1 MKTTL
6 SPSLCLILG
15 LTAQGMAHTG
25 EHTDSMSLPVETDAR
40 FSILPVSP
48 IPPFSLS
55 TQLLPSCSDDFSYSQ
70 TSADT
75 VSQTYTGS
83 EAPTTIGHITGS
95 APPPTG
101 TASDTSAASYTS
113 SYTSSDT
120 SSDTASG
127 TASTTVFTTASTTGT
142 VTASQTSTAGAAA
155 VALPA
160 FGHFV
165 AGLGVMALAG
175 LGMGVA
181 I

>member
-48 IPPFSLS
+48 ILPFSPS

-113 SYTSSDT
+113 SDT
-120 SSDTASG
+120 ASDTASG

-155 VALPA
+155 VAPPA

-165 AGLGVMALAG
+165 AGLGAMALAG

>member
-25 EHTDSMSLPVETDAR
+25 EHTDSMSLPVETDVR

-75 VSQTYTGS
+75 VSQTYTES

-113 SYTSSDT
+113 S
-120 SSDTASG
+120 DTASG
-127 TASTTVFTTASTTGT
+127 TASTTASTTVFTTASTTGT

-155 VALPA
+155 VAPPA

-175 LGMGVA
+175 LGMG
-181 I
+181 ISI

>member
-25 EHTDSMSLPVETDAR
+25 EHTDSMSSPVETDAR

-70 TSADT
+70 TSSADS
-75 VSQTYTGS
+75 VSQTYTES

-113 SYTSSDT
+113 SDTSSDT
-120 SSDTASG
+120 SSTTDFTTAS
-127 TASTTVFTTASTTGT
+127 TTASTTGT

-155 VALPA
+155 AVVPPAL
-160 FGHFV
+160 GHLV
-165 AGLGVMALAG
+165 AGLGVMALTG

>member
-1 MKTTL
+1 
-6 SPSLCLILG
+6 
-15 LTAQGMAHTG
+15 
-25 EHTDSMSLPVETDAR
+25 MSLPTETDAI

-70 TSADT
+70 TFTDT
-75 VSQTYTGS
+75 ASQTYTES

-113 SYTSSDT
+113 SGTSSDT
-120 SSDTASG
+120 SSG
-127 TASTTVFTTASTTGT
+127 TASTTVSTTVFTSASTTGT
-142 VTASQTSTAGAAA
+142 ATGTATASQTSTAGAAA
-155 VALPA
+155 VAPPA
-160 FGHFV
+160 FGHYV

>member
-1 MKTTL
+1 M
-6 SPSLCLILG
+6 P
-15 LTAQGMAHTG
+15 
-25 EHTDSMSLPVETDAR
+25 LPTETDAI

-70 TSADT
+70 TFTDT
-75 VSQTYTGS
+75 ASQTYTES

-113 SYTSSDT
+113 SGTASDT
-120 SSDTASG
+120 SSG
-127 TASTTVFTTASTTGT
+127 TASTTVSTTVFTSASTGTGT

-155 VALPA
+155 VAPPA
-160 FGHFV
+160 FGHYV

>member
-25 EHTDSMSLPVETDAR
+25 EHTDPMSLPVETDAR

-48 IPPFSLS
+48 ILPFSLS

-113 SYTSSDT
+113 SDT
-120 SSDTASG
+120 ASDTASG

-165 AGLGVMALAG
+165 AGLGVIALAG

>member
-15 LTAQGMAHTG
+15 LTAQAMAHTG

-113 SYTSSDT
+113 SDT
-120 SSDTASG
+120 ASDTASG

-142 VTASQTSTAGAAA
+142 ATASQTSTAGAAA
-155 VALPA
+155 VAPPA

-165 AGLGVMALAG
+165 AGMGVIALAG

>member
-48 IPPFSLS
+48 ILPFSPS
-55 TQLLPSCSDDFSYSQ
+55 TQLLPSCSDDFSYSK

-101 TASDTSAASYTS
+101 TASDTSATSYA
-113 SYTSSDT
+113 

-155 VALPA
+155 VAPPA

-165 AGLGVMALAG
+165 AGLGAMALAG

>member
-6 SPSLCLILG
+6 SSSLCLILG

-48 IPPFSLS
+48 ILPFSPS
-55 TQLLPSCSDDFSYSQ
+55 TQLLPSCSDDFSYSK

-101 TASDTSAASYTS
+101 TASDTSATSYA
-113 SYTSSDT
+113 

-155 VALPA
+155 VAPPA

-165 AGLGVMALAG
+165 AGLGAMALAG

>member
-1 MKTTL
+1 M
-6 SPSLCLILG
+6 P
-15 LTAQGMAHTG
+15 
-25 EHTDSMSLPVETDAR
+25 LPTETDAI

-70 TSADT
+70 TFTDT
-75 VSQTYTGS
+75 ASQTYTES

-113 SYTSSDT
+113 SGTASDT
-120 SSDTASG
+120 SSG
-127 TASTTVFTTASTTGT
+127 TGSTTVSTTVFTSASTGTGT

-155 VALPA
+155 VAPPA
-160 FGHFV
+160 FGHYV

>member
-15 LTAQGMAHTG
+15 LTAQAMAHTG

-48 IPPFSLS
+48 ILPFSPS

-101 TASDTSAASYTS
+101 TASDTSATSY
-113 SYTSSDT
+113 T

-155 VALPA
+155 VAPPA

>member
-113 SYTSSDT
+113 SDT

-127 TASTTVFTTASTTGT
+127 TASTTVFTTASITGTGT

-155 VALPA
+155 VAPPA

>member
-25 EHTDSMSLPVETDAR
+25 EHTDSMSLPTETDAI

-70 TSADT
+70 TFTDT
-75 VSQTYTGS
+75 ASQTYTES

-95 APPPTG
+95 ATPPTG

-113 SYTSSDT
+113 S
-120 SSDTASG
+120 G
-127 TASTTVFTTASTTGT
+127 TGSTTVSTTVFTSASTGTGT
-142 VTASQTSTAGAAA
+142 ATASQTSTAGAAA
-155 VALPA
+155 VAPPA
-160 FGHFV
+160 FGHYV

>member
-1 MKTTL
+1 
-6 SPSLCLILG
+6 
-15 LTAQGMAHTG
+15 
-25 EHTDSMSLPVETDAR
+25 
-40 FSILPVSP
+40 
-48 IPPFSLS
+48 
-55 TQLLPSCSDDFSYSQ
+55 

-101 TASDTSAASYTS
+101 TASDTSATSY
-113 SYTSSDT
+113 T

-155 VALPA
+155 VAPPA

-165 AGLGVMALAG
+165 AGLGAMALAG

>member
-25 EHTDSMSLPVETDAR
+25 EHTDPMSLPVETDAR

-113 SYTSSDT
+113 SDT

-127 TASTTVFTTASTTGT
+127 TASTTVFTTASITGTGT

-155 VALPA
+155 VAPPA

>member
-1 MKTTL
+1 
-6 SPSLCLILG
+6 
-15 LTAQGMAHTG
+15 
-25 EHTDSMSLPVETDAR
+25 MSLPTETDAI

-70 TSADT
+70 TFTDT
-75 VSQTYTGS
+75 ASQTYTES

-113 SYTSSDT
+113 SGTASDT
-120 SSDTASG
+120 SSGTASDTSSG
-127 TASTTVFTTASTTGT
+127 TASDTSSGTAPTTVSTTVFTSASTGTGT

-155 VALPA
+155 VAPPA
-160 FGHFV
+160 FGHYV

-175 LGMGVA
+175 LEMGVA

>member
-1 MKTTL
+1 MKSTL

-25 EHTDSMSLPVETDAR
+25 EHTDSRSLPTETDAI

-55 TQLLPSCSDDFSYSQ
+55 TQLLPSCSDDLSYSH

-75 VSQTYTGS
+75 VSQTYTES

-113 SYTSSDT
+113 SDTSSDT
-120 SSDTASG
+120 S
-127 TASTTVFTTASTTGT
+127 STTVFTTASTTATGT
-142 VTASQTSTAGAAA
+142 VTASQASTAGAAA
-155 VALPA
+155 AVAPM
-160 FGHFV
+160 FGHYA
-165 AGLGVMALAG
+165 AGLGIMALAG

>member
-1 MKTTL
+1 
-6 SPSLCLILG
+6 
-15 LTAQGMAHTG
+15 
-25 EHTDSMSLPVETDAR
+25 MSLPTETDAI

-70 TSADT
+70 TFTDT
-75 VSQTYTGS
+75 ASQTYTES

-113 SYTSSDT
+113 SGAGSTT
-120 SSDTASG
+120 V
-127 TASTTVFTTASTTGT
+127 STTVFTSASTTGT
-142 VTASQTSTAGAAA
+142 GTATGTATASQTSTAGAAA
-155 VALPA
+155 VAPPA
-160 FGHFV
+160 FGHYV

>member
-75 VSQTYTGS
+75 ASQTYTGS

-113 SYTSSDT
+113 SDT

-142 VTASQTSTAGAAA
+142 GTVTASQTSTAGAAA
-155 VALPA
+155 VAPLA

>member
-101 TASDTSAASYTS
+101 TASDTSAV

-120 SSDTASG
+120 ASDTASG
-127 TASTTVFTTASTTGT
+127 TASTTVFTTASITGTGT

-155 VALPA
+155 VAPPA